1 MAVYTMARA
10 FNIKDNDIFNALGRY
25 KGAWRRME
33 YRGNLKSQILN
44 LKNIPIYDDY
54 AHHPSKIKAA
64 LAGFAKISKIKN
76 YLFFNLI
83 KSSD

>member
-33 YRGNLKSQILN
+33 YRGNLKSQI
-44 LKNIPIYDDY
+44 
-54 AHHPSKIKAA
+54 
-64 LAGFAKISKIKN
+64 
-76 YLFFNLI
+76 
-83 KSSD
+83 